1 MKNQRSK
8 LEEHKKMPRWIE
20 QQRKAMATEQA
31 TPLRTSRDHDRLS
44 VMLTRPSPRRQKTDK
59 ARRSPLGP
67 VRTAVSKPPVS
78 PRKRTSSRL
87 QKSKAAQVAD
97 SVTADSDEP
106 RSSTRLADV
115 EDKSSRRARTADA
128 STWIPK
134 SVSSKTS

>member
-44 VMLTRPSPRRQKTDK
+44 VMLTHPSPRRQKTDK

-87 QKSKAAQVAD
+87 QKSKEAQVAAD
-97 SVTADSDEP
+97 SVEP